1 MDGGLTVDGMSDH
14 ENEST
19 SRELPDAEDQDDFD
33 DDGLDGLIWTG
44 QQKKSPWHFHYIK
57 GGPKDGKLGMVMPK
71 TKHFTGNSPEVRAKR
86 QAAEDSW
93 EKSALLMH
101 DAQQPLPPPADKPTE
116 VTHRYHP
123 ELKRGD

>member
-1 MDGGLTVDGMSDH
+1 MDEHDH

-33 DDGLDGLIWTG
+33 DDGLDDLIWRG

-57 GGPKDGKLGMVMPK
+57 GGPNDGKLGMVTPK
-71 TKHFTGNSPEVRAKR
+71 TQYYPGSIPEVNAKR
-86 QAAEDSW
+86 KEAEDSW

-101 DAQQPLPPPADKPTE
+101 QNQQPLPALADKPSEIILKYTD
-116 VTHRYHP
+116 VTTR
-123 ELKRGD
+123 RGD